1 MSAQIIER
9 EGKPEYAV
17 VPYNEYLELLALA
30 EDAQDAADSMVRAGE
45 VSAVPSHMQ
54 GSALVGVRIRVFW
67 PCSMAKHCCALLS
80 IPKHC

>member
-30 EDAQDAADSMVRAGE
+30 
-45 VSAVPSHMQ
+45 
-54 GSALVGVRIRVFW
+54 
-67 PCSMAKHCCALLS
+67 
-80 IPKHC
+80 